1 MHLKHAC
8 LPISPPEQMNENEH
22 SILFFVFTRK
32 GVFSLFYKPK
42 LYHLMGQQKR
52 EEDHGVLKK
61 RRKANTSPMG
71 EVGGAEKTMLIMP
84 ENCV

>member
-1 MHLKHAC
+1 MKVFELLPKPLGKIFRKLTHLTC
-8 LPISPPEQMNENEH
+8 NSP
-22 SILFFVFTRK
+22 
-32 GVFSLFYKPK
+32 

-61 RRKANTSPMG
+61 RRKTNTSPMG

>member
-1 MHLKHAC
+1 
-8 LPISPPEQMNENEH
+8 
-22 SILFFVFTRK
+22 
-32 GVFSLFYKPK
+32 
-42 LYHLMGQQKR
+42 MGQQKR

-61 RRKANTSPMG
+61 RKKTTTSPMG